1 MVALPR
7 QEQDAFCEDPDSRYP
22 FVLIY
27 GPNRGLVSERIDC
40 LLKNIRGKSSDAFS
54 VVALEGDTLAS
65 DSGRLADEAR
75 TIGLFGDRRIL
86 HVRAGSRSFVDSL
99 KALLADPP
107 AETWIVIEAGNLDGK
122 AALRAACEA
131 SKVCAVIPCYEDD
144 ARQLGALVDGAVA
157 RAGMTIDRDAREAL
171 VSLTG
176 ADRLSTRAEIE
187 KLLFYAGDRKR
198 IALDDVR
205 AVVADASALALDDV
219 LDAAAAGHAAAML
232 RALSRVREAGV
243 APGTLMNAAIRHLSQ
258 LHRLALQVEQGVEI
272 DNAMKSGR
280 VFFRRQNDYR
290 AALRRLG
297 ARSLEQT
304 IIAFGAAEL
313 ESRRMPQLGDAIAER
328 ALLSLAERGKRKT
341 G

>member
-7 QEQDAFCEDPDSRYP
+7 QEQDTFCEDPDPRYP

-27 GPNRGLVSERIDC
+27 GPNRGLASERVDH
-40 LLKNIRGKSSDAFS
+40 LLKNIRGKSADAFS
-54 VVALEGDTLAS
+54 VVALEGDLLAA
-65 DSGRLADEAR
+65 DPGRLADEAR
-75 TIGLFGDRRIL
+75 TIGLFGDKRIL

-99 KALLADPP
+99 KAVLGDPP
-107 AETWIVIEAGNLDGK
+107 PETWIVIEAGNLDGK
-122 AALRAACEA
+122 SALRTACEA

-144 ARQLGALVDGAVA
+144 ARQLGALVDGAVM

-187 KLLFYAGDRKR
+187 KLIFYAADKKR
-198 IALDDVR
+198 IALEDVR

-219 LDAAAAGHAAAML
+219 LDAAAAGNAVAML
-232 RALSRVREAGV
+232 RALSRVRESGV
-243 APGTLMNAAIRHLSQ
+243 AAVTLLNAAIRHVSQ
-258 LHRLALQVEQGVEI
+258 LHRLALQIEQGTEI
-272 DNAMKSGR
+272 DSALKSGR

-290 AALRRLG
+290 TALRRLG
-297 ARSLEQT
+297 ARSLQNT
-304 IIAFGAAEL
+304 LVAFGAAEL

-328 ALLSLAERGKRKT
+328 ALLSLAERGKRKA